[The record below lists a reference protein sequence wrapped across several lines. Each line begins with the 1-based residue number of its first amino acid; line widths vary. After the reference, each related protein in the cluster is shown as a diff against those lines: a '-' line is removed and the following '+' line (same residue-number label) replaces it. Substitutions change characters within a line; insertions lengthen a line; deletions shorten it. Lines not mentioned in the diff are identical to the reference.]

1 MDAIKYFVGLVIF
14 SSIGSFLIVDV
25 IAFFK
30 LLGKTNNPVL
40 FSDFLRLVVLA
51 GMAAIGFM
59 LAKETF
65 VKPRDGII
73 FLIVGAI
80 ASIALYALG
89 IKRRMAKKKTFPSS
103 KRGIF

>member
-14 SSIGSFLIVDV
+14 ASIGSFLIVDA

-30 LLGKTNNPVL
+30 LLGKTNNSLL

-65 VKPRDGII
+65 VKPNDGIV
-73 FLIVGAI
+73 FLGIGAI
-80 ASIALYALG
+80 ASLVIYALG
-89 IKRRMAKKKTFPSS
+89 IKRR
-103 KRGIF
+103 KRSP

>member
-14 SSIGSFLIVDV
+14 SSIGSFLIVDA
-25 IAFFK
+25 IALFK
-30 LLGKTNNPVL
+30 LLGKTNNSVL

-65 VKPRDGII
+65 VKYNDGIV
-73 FLIVGAI
+73 FLGIGAI
-80 ASIALYALG
+80 ASFTLYALG
-89 IKRRMAKKKTFPSS
+89 IKRRMAEKKTSPSS

>member
-14 SSIGSFLIVDV
+14 SSIGSFLIVDA

-30 LLGKTNNPVL
+30 LLGKTNNSVL

-65 VKPRDGII
+65 VKPNDGIV
-73 FLIVGAI
+73 FLGIGAI
-80 ASIALYALG
+80 ASVALYALG
-89 IKRRMAKKKTFPSS
+89 IKRRERS
-103 KRGIF
+103 KQ

>member
-1 MDAIKYFVGLVIF
+1 MDAIKYFIGLVIF
-14 SSIGSFLIVDV
+14 SSIGSFLIVDA

-30 LLGKTNNPVL
+30 VIGKINNSVL
-40 FSDFLRLVVLA
+40 FSDFLRLIVLA

-65 VKPRDGII
+65 VKSNDGII
-73 FLIVGAI
+73 FLAVGAI

-89 IKRRMAKKKTFPSS
+89 IKRRMVQT
-103 KRGIF
+103 KRIRKQ

>member
-14 SSIGSFLIVDV
+14 ASIGSFLIVDA

-30 LLGKTNNPVL
+30 VIGKINNSVL
-40 FSDFLRLVVLA
+40 FSDFLRLVVLG

-65 VKPRDGII
+65 VKPNDGIV
-73 FLIVGAI
+73 FLGIGAI

-89 IKRRMAKKKTFPSS
+89 IKRRKRS
-103 KRGIF
+103 KE

>member
-14 SSIGSFLIVDV
+14 SSIGSFLIVDA

-30 LLGKTNNPVL
+30 LLGKTNNRFL
-40 FSDFLRLVVLA
+40 FSDFLRLVILA
-51 GMAAIGFM
+51 GMAAIGFL

-65 VKPRDGII
+65 VKPNDGIV
-73 FLIVGAI
+73 FLVVGAI

-89 IKRRMAKKKTFPSS
+89 IKQRAG
-103 KRGIF
+103 KRNGRKL

>member
-14 SSIGSFLIVDV
+14 SSIGSFLIVDA

-30 LLGKTNNPVL
+30 LLGKTNNRFL

-51 GMAAIGFM
+51 GMAAIGFL

-65 VKPRDGII
+65 VKPNDGIV
-73 FLIVGAI
+73 FLVVGAI

-89 IKRRMAKKKTFPSS
+89 IKRRERS
-103 KRGIF
+103 KQ

>member
-14 SSIGSFLIVDV
+14 ASIGSFLIVDA
-25 IAFFK
+25 IALFK
-30 LLGKTNNPVL
+30 VCKTNNRFL

-73 FLIVGAI
+73 FLGVGAI
-80 ASIALYALG
+80 ASIALYVLG
-89 IKRRMAKKKTFPSS
+89 IKRREKS
-103 KRGIF
+103 KQ

>member
-1 MDAIKYFVGLVIF
+1 MDAVKYFVGLVIF
-14 SSIGSFLIVDV
+14 ASIGSFLIVDA

-30 LLGKTNNPVL
+30 LLGKTNNSVL

-65 VKPRDGII
+65 AKSNDEII
-73 FLIVGAI
+73 FLFMGAI
-80 ASIALYALG
+80 ASFTLYALG
-89 IKRRMAKKKTFPSS
+89 IKRRERS
-103 KRGIF
+103 K

>member
-14 SSIGSFLIVDV
+14 SSIGSFLIVDA

-30 LLGKTNNPVL
+30 LLGKTNNRFL

-51 GMAAIGFM
+51 GMAAIGFL

-65 VKPRDGII
+65 VKPNDGIV
-73 FLIVGAI
+73 FLSMGAI

-89 IKRRMAKKKTFPSS
+89 IKRRERRKQ
-103 KRGIF
+103 

>member
-1 MDAIKYFVGLVIF
+1 MDAIKYFVGLAIF
-14 SSIGSFLIVDV
+14 ASIGSFLIVDA

-30 LLGKTNNPVL
+30 LLGKTNNSVL

-65 VKPRDGII
+65 VKPNDGIV
-73 FLIVGAI
+73 FLGIGAI
-80 ASIALYALG
+80 TSIALYALG
-89 IKRRMAKKKTFPSS
+89 IKRRARS
-103 KRGIF
+103 KQ

>member
-14 SSIGSFLIVDV
+14 ASIGSFLIVDA

-30 LLGKTNNPVL
+30 LLGKTNNSLL
-40 FSDFLRLVVLA
+40 FSDFLRLIVLA

-65 VKPRDGII
+65 VKPNDRIV
-73 FLIVGAI
+73 FLSIGAI
-80 ASIALYALG
+80 SSLVIYALG
-89 IKRRMAKKKTFPSS
+89 IKQR
-103 KRGIF
+103 KRSP

>member
-14 SSIGSFLIVDV
+14 ASIGSFLIVDT

-30 LLGKTNNPVL
+30 LLGKTNNSVL

-65 VKPRDGII
+65 VKPNDGIV
-73 FLIVGAI
+73 FLGMGAI
-80 ASIALYALG
+80 ASIALYVLG
-89 IKRRMAKKKTFPSS
+89 IKRREK
-103 KRGIF
+103 

>member
-1 MDAIKYFVGLVIF
+1 MDAVKYFVGLVIF
-14 SSIGSFLIVDV
+14 ASIGSFLIIDT

-30 LLGKTNNPVL
+30 PLCKTNNSVL

-65 VKPRDGII
+65 VKPNDGIV
-73 FLIVGAI
+73 FLGMGAI
-80 ASIALYALG
+80 ASIAIYALG
-89 IKRRMAKKKTFPSS
+89 IKRR
-103 KRGIF
+103 